1 MLTQASKGRQIFE
14 VSVNREP
21 LPASTTSFVH
31 QMPAFYQPSPYTGQY
46 VGFVH
51 VPGPERIVQVPV
63 EVPVERIVEVPVYI
77 EVQVPGPER
86 IVEVPGPERV
96 VVKEIPP
103 RRLCGVGLALTRDT
117 QNRCVVEQVLPGG
130 PSDGVVHEGDIILE
144 IDNMPTERI
153 PEGEAAKCFLG
164 EEFTLVTLTLTS
176 DRIYSLTSNERRVGI
191 KRRPFQAPGTT

>member
-1 MLTQASKGRQIFE
+1 MQVLTQASKGRQFFE
-14 VSVNREP
+14 VSVNREQ

-31 QMPAFYQPSPYTGQY
+31 PAFYRPSPYGR
-46 VGFVH
+46 VVH
-51 VPGPERIVQVPV
+51 VSGPERIVQVPV

-191 KRRPFQAPGTT
+191 KRRSF

>member
-1 MLTQASKGRQIFE
+1 M
-14 VSVNREP
+14 
-21 LPASTTSFVH
+21 
-31 QMPAFYQPSPYTGQY
+31 
-46 VGFVH
+46 
-51 VPGPERIVQVPV
+51 PGPERIVQVPV

-103 RRLCGVGLALTRDT
+103 RRLCGVGLALTRDA

-130 PSDGVVHEGDIILE
+130 PSDGVVHKGDIILE

-164 EEFTLVTLTLTS
+164 DEFTLVTLTLTS
-176 DRIYSLTSNERRVGI
+176 DRIYGLTSNERRVGI
-191 KRRPFQAPGTT
+191 KRRPVQTPDTTQAAIHQQQEQQHQMIMITD

>member
-1 MLTQASKGRQIFE
+1 MH
-14 VSVNREP
+14 VS
-21 LPASTTSFVH
+21 
-31 QMPAFYQPSPYTGQY
+31 
-46 VGFVH
+46 
-51 VPGPERIVQVPV
+51 GPERIFQVPV
-63 EVPVERIVEVPVYI
+63 EVPVERIIKVPVYI

-96 VVKEIPP
+96 VLKEIPP

-117 QNRCVVEQVLPGG
+117 QNRCVVEKVLPGG
-130 PSDGVVHEGDIILE
+130 PSDGIVHEGDIILE

-176 DRIYSLTSNERRVGI
+176 DRIYGLTSNERRVGI
-191 KRRPFQAPGTT
+191 KRRPVQAPGTTQGSSTAGARTAASNDNDNRVNYYS